1 MRITT
6 IFGLGVIG
14 FILLALLTIVLASG
28 WVEDDLADRSRDE
41 LNAIGQQ
48 WADIDVSGRD
58 VTLSGTAPDAES
70 SKKALDAVEGI
81 WGVRVALDE
90 TAKP

>member
-1 MRITT
+1 MRTTT
-6 IFGLGVIG
+6 ILGLGLIG
-14 FILLALLTIVLASG
+14 FILLSLLTIVLASG
-28 WVEDDLADRSRDE
+28 WIEDDLADRSRNE
-41 LNAIGQQ
+41 LDAIGQQ

-70 SKKALDAVEGI
+70 SKNALDAVEAI

-90 TAKP
+90 TSKP